1 MILRIS
7 DLQFSDLGSIRNS
20 CDYLIS
26 HLNHQSQPSQKVEN
40 WKSSSH
46 LFDQSPR
53 LNMCSGGS
61 AQFSHKFSKRWE
73 EQTSGRGGSTNY
85 LGKLVLHLF
94 SSMIY
99 VKCCFMWMFFVRLS
113 IRPSVAD
120 FKKLRNLWGHK
131 NRNIRWKST
140 IFELSRYAQNS
151 HRLLCL
157 V

>member
-1 MILRIS
+1 MTITDKLQNLNHDIEGLPGQHSQFLRC
-7 DLQFSDLGSIRNS
+7 LL
-20 CDYLIS
+20 S

-99 VKCCFMWMFFVRLS
+99 MICCFMWMFLVRLS
-113 IRPSVAD
+113 ICPHLQIS
-120 FKKLRNLWGHK
+120 
-131 NRNIRWKST
+131 KSWE
-140 IFELSRYAQNS
+140 I
-151 HRLLCL
+151 C
-157 V
+157 